1 MSTMTKVFVV
11 LNSVLS
17 IALSVLFISSAA
29 QWGNW
34 KDLIHKYQSARDAA
48 ITQRQQTA
56 ATAQAALALKDEA
69 IASWQAKLRQ
79 TESELEDAGSK
90 LAQATSDLA
99 VVKNERVALEAGRTK
114 LQEILNVST
123 GELKTVQK
131 QNQDLLAQNMDLQ
144 ARNSRLNSRVLEL
157 TTNVTILTD
166 QVRNIQEKLYAAQ
179 TGGSISEPSAGGQAQ
194 AAPMGASAAETPAVT
209 GQIHGEITQVD
220 GTYAAINVGESSGV
234 SAGMTFMVYRRD
246 NGSGT
251 YLGDLTVERV
261 RASEAGGKLTTLA
274 AGSIRQGDRVVA
286 GLN

>member
-1 MSTMTKVFVV
+1 LSTMTKVFVV

-34 KDLIHKYQSARDAA
+34 KNLIGEYQSARDAA

-79 TESELEDAGSK
+79 TESELGDATAR
-90 LAQATSDLA
+90 LAQATGELS

-131 QNQDLLAQNMDLQ
+131 QNQTLLAQNMDLQ

-166 QVRNIQEKLYAAQ
+166 EVRNIQEKLYAAQ
-179 TGGSISEPSAGGQAQ
+179 TGGSVSTP
-194 AAPMGASAAETPAVT
+194 GASRAPAPIGAQTQTLGVV
-209 GQIHGEITQVD
+209 GEIRGEITEID
-220 GTYAAINVGESSGV
+220 GAYAAINVGESSGV
-234 SAGMTFMVYRRD
+234 ATGMTFMVYRRD
-246 NGSGT
+246 NGAGT

-261 RASEAGGKLTTLA
+261 RPGEAGGKLTTLA
-274 AGSIRQGDRVVA
+274 SGAIRRGDRVVA